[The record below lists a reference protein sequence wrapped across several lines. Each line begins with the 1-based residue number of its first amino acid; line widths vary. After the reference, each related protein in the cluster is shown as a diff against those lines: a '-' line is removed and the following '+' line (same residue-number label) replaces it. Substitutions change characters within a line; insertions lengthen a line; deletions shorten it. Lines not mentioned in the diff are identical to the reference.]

1 MSTDLADELRRLAE
15 AAPVD
20 SRRADELGLRAHGM
34 VARIRRRRAAR
45 RGATAVLS
53 VAAVAV
59 LAVGG
64 LPSTHATDKPPASS
78 GENALG
84 RDRASGPALCGRT
97 LDEAGWA
104 TTSPARLAA
113 HPIAPFTS
121 GHAGLGLWFALASTE
136 GHDARGGSRGG
147 GDAAAA
153 APKVT
158 VTSLDTLDA
167 VAVAGDGRI
176 VGVLDRGA
184 PAITEVAV
192 NEDEGSRLMATGTAA
207 IPLRSCDPADETL
220 PAGEYAVHLRQTG
233 TMHHA
238 VDGSAALVA
247 VSDPI
252 AITLPTLSGTGF
264 PSCGE
269 AFDPDSNSVDGIEAR
284 LRSKIP
290 PVIDAGGHVD
300 FDLEVTSTSRSRLLS
315 GQGFAAGL
323 VFEQHGVIVGG
334 GAVPI
339 VGDVISAG
347 RMFELSS
354 GRAAAVDCEG
364 IPLPPGEY
372 TAYPVLD
379 VQVDD
384 VSPSGWVARPVAD
397 LRTVVAEPL
406 TLTVR

>member
-1 MSTDLADELRRLAE
+1 MSRDLADELRRLAE
-15 AAPVD
+15 TAPVD

-64 LPSTHATDKPPASS
+64 LPSTHATDRPPASS

-84 RDRASGPALCGRT
+84 RDRASSPALCGRT

-104 TTSPARLAA
+104 TTSPARLAG
-113 HPIAPFTS
+113 HPIAAFAS

-136 GHDARGGSRGG
+136 GHDPRDGSRGG
-147 GDAAAA
+147 ADT
-153 APKVT
+153 PKVT
-158 VTSLDTLDA
+158 VTALDTLDA
-167 VAVAGDGRI
+167 VAVADDGRI

-184 PAITEVAV
+184 PALTEVHV
-192 NEDEGSRLMATGTAA
+192 NDDEGSRLMATGTAA

-233 TMHHA
+233 TLHHA
-238 VDGSAALVA
+238 ADGSAALVA

-252 AITLPTLSGTGF
+252 AITLPRLSGTGF

-284 LRSKIP
+284 LRSEIP

-347 RMFELSS
+347 RMSELSS

-384 VSPSGWVARPVAD
+384 VSPSGWVSRPMAD
-397 LRTVVAEPL
+397 LRTVVGEPL